1 MPNVTRNSVKS
12 SAGAGASKMSEP
24 VSASCVSQKASPPY
38 EDTEESEPAWGIPGE
53 LAKELARLSALIVEK
68 SDVHDKK
75 LEEIRISTSATES
88 KLADI
93 VNRIGQVENRLCF
106 LEDEHERQKAN
117 PAATV
122 DEVAVLQQKLDD
134 MENRERRNN
143 LRFVGFP
150 EGCEEMDAG
159 KFLEGIL
166 PKILNLVPLRGLE
179 IERAHRIGA
188 PPKRYEGDQPPR
200 ARPLIARFLRF
211 QDRNGV
217 AEAARRLGDIVWEGH
232 RIMIFPDYSRLLS
245 EKRNKFNECKK
256 LLHNKRI
263 GFSLIYPAVLVVKAP
278 QGSRRFEDHKKAM
291 TFIRS
296 MV

>member
-150 EGCEEMDAG
+150 EGCEEMDW
-159 KFLEGIL
+159 I
-166 PKILNLVPLRGLE
+166 PKYWNSSWLLV
-179 IERAHRIGA
+179 
-188 PPKRYEGDQPPR
+188 
-200 ARPLIARFLRF
+200 
-211 QDRNGV
+211 
-217 AEAARRLGDIVWEGH
+217 
-232 RIMIFPDYSRLLS
+232 LLM
-245 EKRNKFNECKK
+245 EF
-256 LLHNKRI
+256 
-263 GFSLIYPAVLVVKAP
+263 
-278 QGSRRFEDHKKAM
+278 
-291 TFIRS
+291 
-296 MV
+296 

>member
-12 SAGAGASKMSEP
+12 SAGAGASKTSEP
-24 VSASCVSQKASPPY
+24 VSASCASQKASPPY

-93 VNRIGQVENRLCF
+93 VNRI
-106 LEDEHERQKAN
+106 
-117 PAATV
+117 
-122 DEVAVLQQKLDD
+122 
-134 MENRERRNN
+134 
-143 LRFVGFP
+143 
-150 EGCEEMDAG
+150 
-159 KFLEGIL
+159 
-166 PKILNLVPLRGLE
+166 
-179 IERAHRIGA
+179 ERAHRIGA

-211 QDRNGV
+211 QDRNRV
-217 AEAARRLGDIVWEGH
+217 AEAARCLGDIVWEGH